1 MHARTIR
8 QSARGTAHSR
18 RVRFTYG
25 VSATE
30 IEQHPA
36 GYDWRPRF
44 PEVQLVKRTVDVEV
58 YLAYEDDNFWL
69 IVDESAI
76 AESLDP
82 DEDED
87 VLATLVTIE
96 CHENTG
102 SLLPVL
108 QSRGVGVGDL
118 ERALRFG

>member
-1 MHARTIR
+1 
-8 QSARGTAHSR
+8 
-18 RVRFTYG
+18 

-30 IEQHPA
+30 TEQHPA
-36 GYDWRPRF
+36 GYDWRERF
-44 PEVQLVKRTVDVEV
+44 PDVQLVKRTVDVEV
-58 YLAYEDDNFWL
+58 YLAYENDSFWL
-69 IVDESAI
+69 IVDESSI

-87 VLATLVTIE
+87 ILESLVTIE
-96 CHENTG
+96 RHEDTR

-118 ERALRFG
+118 ERALRAG